1 MDDFDYIPGI
11 VPSPFSSTAAPKLSE
26 YQFPSIN
33 NDEPRQRPPQKKSAA
48 DARITQLK
56 RLVMVVACAVVLL
69 IMATTVITLDK
80 SIVNNSKTIDNLR
93 AEITQ
98 AEAEN
103 VRLHAL
109 ATATV
114 SADKIRDYAVG
125 VLGMQK
131 AERYQIHYFD
141 DRDGDEVVIAD
152 GKALNADMQA
162 S

>member
-33 NDEPRQRPPQKKSAA
+33 IDEP
-48 DARITQLK
+48 

-93 AEITQ
+93 VEMNQ

>member
-56 RLVMVVACAVVLL
+56 RLVMVVASAVVLL

-93 AEITQ
+93 VEMNQ

-114 SADKIRDYAVG
+114 SADYAVG